1 MSNLEDKLGE
11 ENARKLSALVGGT
24 QITVPD
30 NLTASVFNAGRLRE
44 RVGDGLFALLVFHFG
59 GIRLYV
65 PQLAQD
71 RRTGQDRIDP
81 KAVERLTRRGWS
93 AARIARKLGCSNR
106 TVYKCRAQTAC
117 NAGAT

>member
-1 MSNLEDKLGE
+1 VNLIEDKIGE
-11 ENARKLSALVGGT
+11 EHARALSALVGGT

-30 NLTASVFNAGRLRE
+30 NLTASVFNSGRLRE
-44 RVGDGLFALLVFHFG
+44 RIGDGLFALLVFHFG
-59 GIRLYV
+59 GTRLYV

-71 RRTGQDRIDP
+71 RRTGQERVDP

-93 AARIARKLGCSNR
+93 AARIARKLGCSTR
-106 TVYKCRAQTAC
+106 TVYKRRAQTSC